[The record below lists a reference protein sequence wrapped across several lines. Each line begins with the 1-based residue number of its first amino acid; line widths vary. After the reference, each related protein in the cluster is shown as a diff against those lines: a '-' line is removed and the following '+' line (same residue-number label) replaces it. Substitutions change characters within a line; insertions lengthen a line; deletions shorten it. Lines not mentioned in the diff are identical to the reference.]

1 MDDSFDLARHVAR
14 FVSLLMRQ
22 PDAVEQQKLELR
34 TLVLMTKE
42 ATLRLSTREGQLM
55 ANGLAVPAVLAG
67 VRDLADQLLVHRI
80 DSIELTQGMAAGE
93 CLAVARIIAEAP
105 SDDRQGLHDRLRAL
119 GTKSVVLQLATE
131 ETPVPGTAEHPVAE
145 PEPLPGTPERIGFL
159 LARANR
165 DGDVHGVAA
174 VFEEVAFAVEQAT
187 REGRTG
193 TAVDLFVQVIA
204 HENAARDADVR
215 RQFVLTVRRLI
226 KPAVLHPIARMLIG
240 EATRVADAV
249 AVLTR
254 CGTDGADAVVD
265 QYASATSATERDQF
279 RAALDRLPALDISLA
294 AMLDDTRPHVVRM
307 AAELIAARRTPD
319 GDHALADHIGDAETR
334 VRRAIVR
341 ALAAYDTPFA
351 LSTIARA
358 FDDPV
363 IEVRLEAVAA
373 LASRKSGK
381 VGDIIGRAMDT
392 ETETEV
398 QVGMLGA
405 LGRIAT
411 PDAVARLAKVAESS
425 SGLFGTKK
433 GVAVR
438 VAAVRALAEARTGG
452 ARTVLM
458 ALAEDTNREVRD
470 AATRAIRR

>member
-1 MDDSFDLARHVAR
+1 
-14 FVSLLMRQ
+14 
-22 PDAVEQQKLELR
+22 
-34 TLVLMTKE
+34 
-42 ATLRLSTREGQLM
+42 
-55 ANGLAVPAVLAG
+55 
-67 VRDLADQLLVHRI
+67 
-80 DSIELTQGMAAGE
+80 
-93 CLAVARIIAEAP
+93 
-105 SDDRQGLHDRLRAL
+105 
-119 GTKSVVLQLATE
+119 
-131 ETPVPGTAEHPVAE
+131 
-145 PEPLPGTPERIGFL
+145 
-159 LARANR
+159 
-165 DGDVHGVAA
+165 
-174 VFEEVAFAVEQAT
+174 
-187 REGRTG
+187 
-193 TAVDLFVQVIA
+193 
-204 HENAARDADVR
+204 
-215 RQFVLTVRRLI
+215 
-226 KPAVLHPIARMLIG
+226 
-240 EATRVADAV
+240 VADAV